1 MTRRGFL
8 LGLLLAPA
16 GAAQAA
22 MGDASGLAAR
32 PDPDLDLAQYGPPGH
47 WRGGRGRHRG
57 PRCRLVRRRVPVV
70 DRWGRVV
77 GERWVTR
84 EVCRW

>member
-1 MTRRGFL
+1 MRRRGFL

-16 GAAQAA
+16 GAAKAA
-22 MGDASGLAAR
+22 IGDAAGLAGPSGAAEAE
-32 PDPDLDLAQYGPPGH
+32 PAQYSPPPGH
-47 WRGGRGRHRG
+47 WRRGRR
-57 PRCRLVRRRVPVV
+57 PRCRLVRRPVPVR
-70 DRWGRVV
+70 DRWGRVI

>member
-1 MTRRGFL
+1 MRRRGFL

-22 MGDASGLAAR
+22 MGDASGLAGQ
-32 PDPDLDLAQYGPPGH
+32 PDPALEEAQYGPP
-47 WRGGRGRHRG
+47 RGYRGRGRGRG
-57 PRCRLVRRRVPVV
+57 PRCRLVRRPVPIR
-70 DRWGRVV
+70 DRWGRII

>member
-1 MTRRGFL
+1 MRRRGFL
-8 LGLLLAPA
+8 LGLLLAPV

-22 MGDASGLAAR
+22 MGDASGLSAGAESAAE
-32 PDPDLDLAQYGPPGH
+32 PVQYGYGPPP
-47 WRGGRGRHRG
+47 RRGRRRG
-57 PRCRLVRRRVPVV
+57 PRCRLVRQPVPVR

>member
-1 MTRRGFL
+1 MRRRSLL

-22 MGDASGLAAR
+22 IGDVSGLAGQ
-32 PDPDLDLAQYGPPGH
+32 PDPALEPAQYGPPPGH
-47 WRGGRGRHRG
+47 WRRGRG
-57 PRCRLVRRRVPVV
+57 PRCRLVRRPVPVR
-70 DRWGRVV
+70 DRWGRIV